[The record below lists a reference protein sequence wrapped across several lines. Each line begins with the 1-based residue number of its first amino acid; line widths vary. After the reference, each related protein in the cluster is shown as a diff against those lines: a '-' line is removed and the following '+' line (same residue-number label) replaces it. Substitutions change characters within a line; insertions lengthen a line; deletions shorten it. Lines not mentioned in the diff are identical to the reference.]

1 VSVESLKYEVMR
13 REGAMELRRYAPYLT
28 ARVSVHATTY
38 NEAAYAGFGA
48 LADYIFGNN
57 SAAGSIAMTV
67 PVTAAREGGQRIE
80 MTAPVT
86 SERVRNDLLGD
97 ALPLCTTHCEGVYAV
112 RFTMPS
118 RFATIDSLPRPND
131 PRVALEQVPEHLA
144 VALRFGGRLDDEA
157 VADAVA
163 KLRAWIASEGLTEAG
178 EPETAQFDAP
188 WKPGF
193 ARHNEVLI
201 PVSPTD

>member
-1 VSVESLKYEVMR
+1 MAVESLKYEVLR

-28 ARVSVHATTY
+28 AHVRVHAATY
-38 NEAAYAGFGA
+38 NEAVNYGFGA

-57 SAAGSIAMTV
+57 SASGSIAMTV
-67 PVTAAREGGQRIE
+67 PVTATRSAGEKIA

-86 SERVRNDLLGD
+86 SERVRGELLGD
-97 ALPLCTTHCEGVYAV
+97 AAPLCTIHCEGEYVV

-118 RFATIDSLPRPND
+118 HFESLESLPRPNN
-131 PRVALEQVPEHLA
+131 PQVVLEQVPEHLA
-144 VALRFGGRLDDEA
+144 AAASFGGRLDDRAVAEA
-157 VADAVA
+157 VSA
-163 KLRAWIASEGLTEAG
+163 LEAWIVRQGLTAVG
-178 EPETAQFDAP
+178 EPESAQFDAP

-201 PVSPTD
+201 PVSAAD